1 MKKINDQLNERGET
15 FSVKKF
21 NYTEKFIK
29 DTEYAKKSTHFVQI
43 EKSQIFLKQTLQRS
57 GKFSLIFDSNSGR
70 YDLILIRSCLTLYVI
85 HDKGAKNQIYKS
97 KRFSFLI
104 L

>member
-15 FSVKKF
+15 FSVNKF

-43 EKSQIFLKQTLQRS
+43 EKSLIFLKQTLQRS
-57 GKFSLIFDSNSGR
+57 GKFLLIFDSNSGR
-70 YDLILIRSCLTLYVI
+70 CDLILIRSCLILYVI
-85 HDKGAKNQIYKS
+85 HDKEAKNQINKS
-97 KRFSFLI
+97 KRFSLLI